1 MKKQIVVT
9 LGALLFAT
17 SAFAHNH
24 DCNHDQTNQ
33 AGGFIGP
40 ASNIATVQ
48 DVLNAGL
55 FSDETPVT
63 LIGHIKSGLG
73 GERYMFADETGQI
86 PVEIDQDKWHGQ
98 KVSPTTKV
106 KISGEIDR
114 DIDDAAV
121 DVDVVQIMP
130 AKA

>member
-1 MKKQIVVT
+1 MKKQTVLTI
-9 LGALLFAT
+9 GALLLST
-17 SAFAHNH
+17 SAFAQSGTTQ
-24 DCNHDQTNQ
+24 QTQ
-33 AGGFIGP
+33 TGGFYGP
-40 ASNIATVQ
+40 SSDIATVQ

-55 FSDETPVT
+55 FSDDTPVT

-98 KVSPTTKV
+98 KITPTTKV

-114 DIDDAAV
+114 DIDNAAV
-121 DVDVVQIMP
+121 DVDVVQVVP
-130 AKA
+130 AK